1 MCLTLVS
8 YKGGWFYDCMVLLW
22 LAKLVCYKNAGQM
35 YLNHILKTL
44 RNAIAL
50 LMDVSRKSHF
60 SKLYSI
66 ARHALL
72 HTSGYDCQYHN
83 SQLTRILARAC
94 GVPVGRRSGCRLA
107 TRLVATKN
115 NIIAKLSSS

>member
-83 SQLTRILARAC
+83 SQLSVDQNIGTS
-94 GVPVGRRSGCRLA
+94 VRRSSRSAFGLP
-107 TRLVATKN
+107 TGNDV
-115 NIIAKLSSS
+115 SGH